1 MQRSAWSF
9 VAGSLSSSSLRKRL
23 FSALICLFLG
33 FGAFKPTVRA
43 QTASTG
49 AVTGI
54 VTDGTGGTMI
64 GASLRVISQAT
75 GEVRTVLT
83 GANGIYFVAALPP
96 GPYTLNVS
104 KDGFKTLTVA
114 SLQITV
120 TETATLNLRLE
131 VGAVAERVTVEANA
145 EQLQTESS
153 TLGRVTSGEQVL
165 SLPLVTRNYTQIISL
180 NPGVAADVNDAGALG
195 RGAMGNGGA
204 PIVSNGGTI
213 NDNNVQMNGAAIND
227 LQSSGT
233 FSGGVAIPNPDTIQE
248 FKVQTGQYDASYGRN
263 AGANVDLVTKGGG
276 NELHGAAWEFLR
288 NDALNANTFFR
299 NATAQPKP
307 ALKQNQFGFDFGG
320 PIRKDKLFFFTSYQ
334 GARQRNGI
342 DVNCSSSI
350 NTPALTDDRSA
361 GALGALFAGQRGVFQ
376 NAFGGV
382 GPAIAANGSNINP
395 VSLAL
400 LQL

>member
-1 MQRSAWSF
+1 MRRSNRWFDASF
-9 VAGSLSSSSLRKRL
+9 LSSSSLRKRL
-23 FSALICLFLG
+23 FSALICMLLG
-33 FGAFKPTVRA
+33 FGAFTRTAYA

-49 AVTGI
+49 ALTGVVTGA
-54 VTDGTGGTMI
+54 TGGTII
-64 GASLRVISQAT
+64 GASLRVTSQAT
-75 GEVRTVLT
+75 GEVRTVVT

-104 KDGFKTLTVA
+104 KDGFKSLTVA
-114 SLQITV
+114 NLQIIV
-120 TETATLNLRLE
+120 TETATLNPRLE
-131 VGAVAERVTVEANA
+131 VGAVAERVTVEASA

-248 FKVQTGQYDASYGRN
+248 FKVQTGRYDASYGRN

-299 NATAQPKP
+299 M
-307 ALKQNQFGFDFGG
+307 
-320 PIRKDKLFFFTSYQ
+320 
-334 GARQRNGI
+334 
-342 DVNCSSSI
+342 
-350 NTPALTDDRSA
+350 
-361 GALGALFAGQRGVFQ
+361 
-376 NAFGGV
+376 
-382 GPAIAANGSNINP
+382 
-395 VSLAL
+395 
-400 LQL
+400 LQLSPSPC

>member
-1 MQRSAWSF
+1 MRRSDWSF

-33 FGAFKPTVRA
+33 FAAFTPAVRA

-54 VTDGTGGTMI
+54 VTDGTGGTMT

-75 GEVRTVLT
+75 GEVRTVVT

-104 KDGFKTLTVA
+104 KDGFKSLTVA
-114 SLQITV
+114 SLQIIV

-131 VGAVAERVTVEANA
+131 VGAVAERVTVEATA

-213 NDNNVQMNGAAIND
+213 NDNNVQMNGAARR
-227 LQSSGT
+227 
-233 FSGGVAIPNPDTIQE
+233 E
-248 FKVQTGQYDASYGRN
+248 R
-263 AGANVDLVTKGGG
+263 
-276 NELHGAAWEFLR
+276 
-288 NDALNANTFFR
+288 
-299 NATAQPKP
+299 
-307 ALKQNQFGFDFGG
+307 
-320 PIRKDKLFFFTSYQ
+320 
-334 GARQRNGI
+334 
-342 DVNCSSSI
+342 
-350 NTPALTDDRSA
+350 
-361 GALGALFAGQRGVFQ
+361 
-376 NAFGGV
+376 
-382 GPAIAANGSNINP
+382 
-395 VSLAL
+395 
-400 LQL
+400 